1 MTTILLD
8 GKVASA
14 AFKEEIKNAVISIT
28 ASGKRPPHL
37 AAILVGN
44 DGASETYVTSKEK
57 NCQQVGFNSTLLR
70 LSDRITE
77 QELLFEIEK
86 INNNDEIDGLI
97 VQLPLPKHINEDKIT
112 DAIVPNKDV
121 DGFHTYNAGKLS
133 KGMDTF
139 IPATPFGI
147 VKMLKYYNI
156 ETKGKHAVVIGRSMI
171 VGRPMSILLSSSNK
185 EYGNATV
192 TLAHRYTEKLPEI
205 TKQADIVV
213 VAVGIPYFLKKDMI
227 KEGAV
232 VVDVGITRVE
242 DASKKR
248 GFKLAGDA
256 DFDNIM
262 DKCSAITPVPG
273 GVGLMTI
280 LGLLENT
287 LKAYNK
293 KHG

>member
-1 MTTILLD
+1 MTTTLLD

-14 AFKEEIKNAVISIT
+14 ALKEEIKKEVSRIIST
-28 ASGKRPPHL
+28 GKRPPHL

-44 DGASETYVTSKEK
+44 DGASETYVASKEK
-57 NCQQVGFNSTLLR
+57 NCQQVGFESTLLR
-70 LSDRITE
+70 FSDSISE
-77 QELLFEIEK
+77 KELLDEIEK
-86 INNNDEIDGLI
+86 INNNQEIDGLI
-97 VQLPLPKHINEDKIT
+97 VQLPLPQHINEKKVT
-112 DAIVPNKDV
+112 DAILPSKDV
-121 DGFHTYNAGKLS
+121 DGFHTYNAGQLS

-192 TLAHRYTEKLPEI
+192 TLAHRYTDNLSKI
-205 TKQADIVV
+205 TQQADIVI
-213 VAVGIPYFLKKDMI
+213 VAVGIPQFLKRDMI
-227 KEGAV
+227 KPGAV
-232 VVDVGITRVE
+232 VVDVGITRLE
-242 DASKKR
+242 DKSRKR
-248 GFKLAGDA
+248 GWRLAGDA
-256 DFDNIM
+256 DFDNIK
-262 DKCSAITPVPG
+262 DKCAAITPVPG

-287 LKAYNK
+287 LKAYRVKN
-293 KHG
+293 G